1 MQFLLVTVN
10 LRLAICNIPNTNEL
24 KPKMSIDRGVE
35 VWENV
40 TENVKYFKRFLLH
53 YKSNLTIKKFN
64 GNQT

>member
-35 VWENV
+35 KEKMLLKTLNILRDFFYTTKV
-40 TENVKYFKRFLLH
+40 T
-53 YKSNLTIKKFN
+53 
-64 GNQT
+64 